1 MKKLIYSFLFLGTI
15 ISLSSCKE
23 DSFEDLIPQKYEK
36 ILYLTTS
43 GQQNLALFN
52 DGSNVDYTVTVGK
65 TGSNPAATAMVQL
78 KVMTQ
83 AEIDKDEHYT
93 GNNYTVFSNECY
105 IYKAQ
110 ALEFKSGDT
119 YKSVTLQLVPE
130 KMVEEIHACENPDA
144 VFILPFRLTS
154 QTDSVNT
161 DKCDLIL
168 KPKITELSIAFK
180 KGSKTI
186 NLTDNK
192 ENSIIFETDIAMVA
206 GVQNTWDFTADME
219 VLTDQSI
226 LDKYNS
232 DNNTNYLMIPTGAFS
247 DIEAAVFEAGNN
259 ESAGTVT
266 IRRDHLSKGYTY
278 LLPLRLKAIT
288 EYENIAVS
296 DKIFY
301 GIVEY
306 PLDMVKDKITLTTT
320 MLADPFGCGGGD
332 GTVLA
337 NLVDGATNTYYHTQ
351 YGKTVGDPTYGQP
364 VDITLDNPVKSVMFS
379 YVTRHNNGNATP
391 QTIKLFT
398 SNDGENWT
406 ELTTINSGLPVDN
419 LKTYTSKIFAATEEF
434 KYLRFSV
441 IRSRLGECDGSSV
454 GPCWALAE
462 LELWGSN

>member
-130 KMVEEIHACENPDA
+130 KMVEEIHANENPDA

-168 KPKITELSIAFK
+168 KPKITVTTK
-180 KGSKTI
+180 
-186 NLTDNK
+186 
-192 ENSIIFETDIAMVA
+192 
-206 GVQNTWDFTADME
+206 
-219 VLTDQSI
+219 
-226 LDKYNS
+226 
-232 DNNTNYLMIPTGAFS
+232 PT
-247 DIEAAVFEAGNN
+247 
-259 ESAGTVT
+259 
-266 IRRDHLSKGYTY
+266 
-278 LLPLRLKAIT
+278 
-288 EYENIAVS
+288 
-296 DKIFY
+296 
-301 GIVEY
+301 
-306 PLDMVKDKITLTTT
+306 TL
-320 MLADPFGCGGGD
+320 
-332 GTVLA
+332 
-337 NLVDGATNTYYHTQ
+337 
-351 YGKTVGDPTYGQP
+351 
-364 VDITLDNPVKSVMFS
+364 
-379 YVTRHNNGNATP
+379 
-391 QTIKLFT
+391 
-398 SNDGENWT
+398 
-406 ELTTINSGLPVDN
+406 
-419 LKTYTSKIFAATEEF
+419 
-434 KYLRFSV
+434 
-441 IRSRLGECDGSSV
+441 
-454 GPCWALAE
+454 
-462 LELWGSN
+462 